1 MGQTDLFGTEKISK
15 ILLKLA
21 PPVMLAQLIQAL
33 YNIIDSLF
41 VGRYSDSGL
50 TALSI
55 IYPLQLLMI
64 ALAVGTGV
72 GINTVMAAKLGVGNE
87 KEADEY
93 AGVGTPLA
101 GFMWLL
107 FAVICW
113 FAMPFYAKMS
123 TNSEVIIHDVIVY
136 GRIVCVFSFGL
147 FLESIWTKVLQSCGD
162 MKTPMTAQIIGAITN
177 IVLDPLLI
185 FGMFGFPK
193 MGIAGAAVA
202 TVSGQIMAALIVM
215 KKGFRKSPHRQV
227 YPHHIAKIFQLGI
240 PNILMQSAYTFY
252 ILGLNLILA
261 TFSDQAVTALGLYYK
276 WQTFFFI
283 PLGAMQTCIVP
294 VISYNYAARNIE
306 RCKKTLSASIVFGMS
321 LMALG
326 TLCFVC
332 IPSQMLRVFT
342 SDELVIAIGRV
353 GFRFVG
359 ISFLPM
365 VTSLI
370 FPVFFQAVGSSLK
383 SSLLTVIRTVVL
395 FVPLAYLFSRFGL
408 NWFWLTYPVT
418 EVITSLTGAYFYRQF
433 LNKDYVRETEA
444 SGGKNITDV
453 TAATHISA
461 ATAGADNTGSHD
473 NIDNLDNPDIALK
486 PSKPGVIITIAR
498 EHGSSGKQIGKC
510 VANAL
515 GIPFYYKE
523 MITLAAKESGLNRE
537 FISDIHKNSP
547 DIMRDL
553 YLSSNAVQYAI
564 KAQDAIIREIAE
576 NGSCVIVGRA
586 ADYILKDYDNVVRI
600 FIHAPQDYR
609 IQRVMDVYGDTPKEA
624 RVNIERSDKARAS
637 YYEHISG
644 THWGDARNYEL
655 TVDSSD
661 GVEKTAQFIVRY
673 ITGHTHRQIPPYKV

>member
-1 MGQTDLFGTEKISK
+1 MEQTDLFGTEKISK

-240 PNILMQSAYTFY
+240 PNILMQSAYTSY

-461 ATAGADNTGSHD
+461 ATAGADSTGSHD

-673 ITGHTHRQIPPYKV
+673 ITGHTQTDSAV

>member
-87 KEADEY
+87 KEAAEY

-433 LNKDYVRETEA
+433 LSKDYVRETEA

-461 ATAGADNTGSHD
+461 ATAGADSTGSHD

-523 MITLAAKESGLNRE
+523 MIALAAKESGLNRE

-673 ITGHTHRQIPPYKV
+673 ITGHTQTDSAV